1 MSGYCILVLYFLLSA
16 THKIMAVHL
25 CHIQPYCVLSHK
37 QIYVCMIMFQKVVN
51 CGTLNGPANGLVS

>member
-1 MSGYCILVLYFLLSA
+1 MPRYWILVLYFLLPA

-37 QIYVCMIMFQKVVN
+37 QIYVGMIMFQKVVN